1 MSQSYKGL
9 TKTTSAFPLVI
20 LALCE
25 IKNNIFYLFYQFRG
39 KGVKYPCEFNPKK
52 SSTATVEV
60 DTQEMWERL
69 DKVDP
74 AWLVDANS
82 GWRKPEDNDMRYFF
96 NFAIVYITTKIKFL
110 YRIP

>member
-1 MSQSYKGL
+1 MEISKYL
-9 TKTTSAFPLVI
+9 NNFYVLVI
-20 LALCE
+20 Y
-25 IKNNIFYLFYQFRG
+25 IFYLFYQFRG